1 VLILSNKGM
10 SENTFWFIKENINRI
25 EVNEKKGVVLT
36 PKGTNGSLC
45 KSTGYLRVKLN
56 GKNIPVHQ
64 ILSVYYFDD
73 KCIGLQVNH
82 KDGNKLNNLKENLE
96 VVTQKENIKHQWE
109 TGLCVPHEAANCK
122 LSDEDVEYIRLNHVK
137 GKRKGENTTAYMA
150 KKFNVHKNTIYNVI
164 NGTLYNGLKS

>member
-1 VLILSNKGM
+1 MSNKGM
-10 SENTFWFIKENINRI
+10 SEKTFSFIKENLNRLEI
-25 EVNEKKGVVLT
+25 NEKEGVVIT

-45 KSTGYLRVKLN
+45 SSTGYLRVKLN

-64 ILSVYYFDD
+64 ILAVFYFGD

-96 VVTQKENIKHQWE
+96 VVTQKENIKHQWA
-109 TGLCVPHEAANCK
+109 TGLCFPHEAANCK

-137 GKRKGENTTAYMA
+137 GKRKGENNTAYMA

-164 NGTLYNGLKS
+164 NGTSYNGLKS